1 MKHIYILTFLIP
13 FFGFSQPSGVKG
25 TTLNQTPIWENGA
38 VKAQGDSCGTFFN
51 NYIGLNKLVII
62 REESMRTGN
71 VTASGQYNGRA
82 QRFEA
87 PQDIEVSG
95 VEFFAYIKN
104 NPTLDSIM
112 VITALNEYD
121 VILDSVTTELIR
133 DTVYVTQHT
142 FSTFIPN
149 MSVKSYFNVPILVN
163 TDYVVSIFT
172 PTDDSLYIIAN
183 DPGTFSG
190 NAENLGHALYDN
202 VNYPS
207 YQGSYSMY
215 GGDAGGIYDYDFLIA
230 PLIKYKL
237 QDGFT
242 LDNDTICPAIPSSA
256 CVDYTQQVIFANQ
269 QYSKNTSTPT
279 STISWLWG
287 DNTLNTGLTSA
298 CHMYQ
303 NSGTYNLNLKDT
315 LFNWDYDVTY
325 CLVNIEKQVLVLDSV
340 IADFTVINSYLTA
353 EFTNT
358 SNFEDSISWNFG
370 DGTLEGNINTPSHT
384 YPEINMTY
392 DVWMYA
398 YNDCTID
405 SIQYQIVIDNV
416 GIMDFE
422 NIISIY
428 PNPANQSVKISNLP
442 NEATISL
449 YNLLG
454 ELIKS
459 EDLIT
464 NQTEI
469 NVQDITEGTYI
480 LKINYNQDSI
490 VKKIVVQH

>member
-51 NYIGLNKLVII
+51 NYIGINKLNII
-62 REESMRTGN
+62 RQEFMRTGN
-71 VTASGQYNGRA
+71 ALDSSSYAGRA

-87 PQDIEVSG
+87 PQEIEVSG
-95 VEFFAYIKN
+95 IEFFAYIHN
-104 NPTLDSIM
+104 TPSLDSVM
-112 VITALNEYD
+112 VITSLNEYD
-121 VILDSVTTELIR
+121 VLTDSVSTELIR
-133 DTVYVTQHT
+133 DTVYVTHHS
-142 FSTFIPN
+142 FSTYIPS
-149 MSVKSYFNVPILVN
+149 MSVKSYFDTPIIVN
-163 TDYVVSIFT
+163 SDYIVSIFT
-172 PTDDSLYIIAN
+172 PSNDSLIVIGT
-183 DPGTFSG
+183 DPFTSAG
-190 NAENLGHALYDN
+190 NGENLGHALYDN
-202 VNYPS
+202 QNHPLIK
-207 YQGSYSMY
+207 GWYSLY
-215 GGDAGGIYDYDFLIA
+215 NGDLGGNFDYDFLIA

-256 CVDYTQQVIFANQ
+256 CVNYTQQVIFANQ
-269 QYSKNTSTPT
+269 QYTKNASTPT

-303 NSGTYNLNLKDT
+303 NSGTYNLSLKDT
-315 LFNWDYDVTY
+315 LFNWDYSVTY
-325 CLVNIEKQVLVLDSV
+325 CLVDLEKQVIVLDTV
-340 IADFTVINSYLTA
+340 IADFTVITPYLTA
-353 EFTNT
+353 NFTNT
-358 SNFEDSISWNFG
+358 SSFEDSISWDFG
-370 DGTLEGNINTPSHT
+370 DGTLGGNVNSPSHT
-384 YPEINMTY
+384 YPETNMTY

-405 SIQYQIVIDNV
+405 SIQHQIIIENV
-416 GIMDFE
+416 GIIDFE

-442 NEATISL
+442 NNATICL

-459 EDLIT
+459 VDLVT
-464 NQTEI
+464 SQTEI
-469 NVQDITEGTYI
+469 NIQDITEGTYI
-480 LKINYNQDSI
+480 LKINYNQNSI

>member
-1 MKHIYILTFLIP
+1 
-13 FFGFSQPSGVKG
+13 
-25 TTLNQTPIWENGA
+25 
-38 VKAQGDSCGTFFN
+38 
-51 NYIGLNKLVII
+51 
-62 REESMRTGN
+62 MRTGN

-95 VEFFAYIKN
+95 VEFFAYIKD

-121 VILDSVTTELIR
+121 VILDSVTTELTR

-142 FSTFIPN
+142 FSTFIPS
-149 MSVKSYFNVPILVN
+149 MSVKSFFNVPIMVN

-207 YQGSYSMY
+207 YQGWYSMY

-242 LDNDTICPAIPSSA
+242 IDNDTICPAIPSSA

-269 QYSKNTSTPT
+269 QYSKNASTPT

-325 CLVNIEKQVLVLDSV
+325 CLVNLEKQVLVLDTV
-340 IADFTVINSYLTA
+340 IADFTVTNSYLTA
-353 EFTNT
+353 NFTNT
-358 SNFEDSISWNFG
+358 SSFEDSISWDFG
-370 DGTLEGNINTPSHT
+370 DGTLEGNINTPSHI

-405 SIQYQIVIDNV
+405 SIQYQIIIDNV

-428 PNPANQSVKISNLP
+428 PNPANQSVKNF
-442 NEATISL
+442 
-449 YNLLG
+449 
-454 ELIKS
+454 
-459 EDLIT
+459 
-464 NQTEI
+464 
-469 NVQDITEGTYI
+469 
-480 LKINYNQDSI
+480 
-490 VKKIVVQH
+490 